1 MSKTEEVLKLM
12 NEGETDTKVIKQK
25 TGASESLISR
35 CRNRLEKQK
44 YKVPKQEEVKEEEEE
59 PTDENTDIENNENMQ
74 EDNRSIAGIQII
86 DSNTGKKQPSG
97 LDRLLDVVFS
107 EQFAPI
113 TMSILD
119 AIVKRVTN
127 QHNPEQEEG
136 KYVISVSGAKIPILN
151 EDF

>member
-1 MSKTEEVLKLM
+1 MSNNVKRYCDVCGREYNNIHQHYKTKKHQNAMARV
-12 NEGETDTKVIKQK
+12 QK
-25 TGASESLISR
+25 SDI
-35 CRNRLEKQK
+35 
-44 YKVPKQEEVKEEEEE
+44 
-59 PTDENTDIENNENMQ
+59 DHTDIENNENIITP
-74 EDNRSIAGIQII
+74 EKIDVVEEEENEKLEEKEKTTTGTIQII
-86 DSNTGKKQPSG
+86 DGNTKPQKSTVQQIM
-97 LDRLLDVVFS
+97 DVAFS

>member
-25 TGASESLISR
+25 TGASESLITR

-44 YKVPKQEEVKEEEEE
+44 YKAPKQEEVKEEEEE

-113 TMSILD
+113 TFSILD
-119 AIVKRVTN
+119 GIAKRLNGTANNEQSEGNFVTT
-127 QHNPEQEEG
+127 
-136 KYVISVSGAKIPILN
+136 VSGAVIKVPN
-151 EDF
+151 KEF